1 MLISLA
7 GALIIGLAGS
17 LLLARGASAHAV
29 LVRSD
34 PAEGARLEQSP
45 KTINLWFSEA
55 LARDLTSARLLDA
68 TKKAVPGVTAS
79 YNDADAA
86 QLTLSVPKLPQGTY
100 IVAWTSFSSVDGHR
114 LDGSFSFGVGVAPTS
129 ADAGRVTSPDYRPSI
144 TEVVAQWVSL
154 LGALAAGGMVTLVF
168 LYGRPEDGAP
178 YPRRTFIAVGAV
190 SLVAVVA
197 GGVATL
203 LLRAHDAGGLGA
215 AGEIINRSAWG
226 QLWVARMVLAGVAAA
241 ICAAAA
247 VRPARFRQWMAALA
261 GVITGILLTES
272 LSSHAAA
279 WSSDLPVAADFVH
292 LVASAAWIGAV
303 FGLAVLL
310 LWSRRDPSGVR
321 RTFVVRGI
329 RRFAWVAVGSFA
341 LILLTGIY
349 RTVEEMPTLRSF
361 VDTTYGKALTAKL
374 ALVVV
379 VLVLGAANFLLARGW
394 DRRHAARPWR
404 VLQRSL
410 PLEALAAAAILAAVA
425 LMTLATP
432 ASSLVSRALPQA
444 ARLTSV
450 ITEHGAAGDLV
461 IDLTIQPASSGEAR
475 IAAQIQQTCTNP
487 NQPCVLGK
495 GLGITQVRFRFQ
507 PLDAPIGE
515 SRVIAHVAG
524 DDTYAVTGPYLP
536 FKGRWK
542 ITVDVRRSTA
552 DDASARFVVDTVSQ
566 RPGYQQV
573 LARDTVVYSVAKAA
587 GDPRILVAASGAGFL
602 RSTDGGLSWSAPYG
616 SSAYHVV
623 ADPSAPATFLAAAW
637 DSLLKST
644 DGGKT
649 WVPVF
654 EQPGNGVNDVA
665 IDPADPRVMV
675 IAAQQGIYAS
685 GDGGATWTLRLP
697 AVKEAVN
704 PGGGPNP
711 LMWTAVTAGPGGTFL
726 AGRRP
731 GVLAVSRDGGVTWQ
745 VARTH
750 PDLPGGVMSL
760 LIDPQDPARWFVGSM
775 GSGVWMSDDAGDTWT
790 RAKTAI
796 VHGAGFAVSGDGD
809 MYVAT
814 TGQGVFQ
821 SRNGIDWSPVG
832 DDSIKDGIAEGLLI
846 TSGPDG
852 DALFVAGIGIWR
864 LPLNGP
870 PTGAAV
876 PAG

>member
-1 MLISLA
+1 MRRERRPAVRHRVLISLV

-34 PAEGARLEQSP
+34 PPEGARLEQSP

-68 TKKAVPGVTAS
+68 TKKVVPGVSVS
-79 YNDADAA
+79 YNDADAK

-100 IVAWTSFSSVDGHR
+100 VVAWSSFSSVDGHR
-114 LDGSFSFGVGVAPTS
+114 LDGSFSFGVGVAPPGASTS
-129 ADAGRVTSPDYRPSI
+129 SATSPDYRPSI
-144 TEVVAQWVSL
+144 MEVAAQWVSL

-178 YPRRTFIAVGAV
+178 YPRRAFIAVGAV

-215 AGEIINRSAWG
+215 AGEIISGSAWG
-226 QLWVARMVLAGVAAA
+226 HLWVARMVLAGVAAA
-241 ICAAAA
+241 VCAAAA
-247 VRPARFRQWMAALA
+247 VRPARFRQLIAALA
-261 GVITGILLTES
+261 GVIAGILLTDS

-279 WSSDLPVAADFVH
+279 WSSNLPVAADFVH

-310 LWSRRDPSGVR
+310 LWSRRDPSGGR

-379 VLVLGAANFLLARGW
+379 VLVLGAANFLVARGW

-404 VLQRSL
+404 MLQRSL
-410 PLEALAAAAILAAVA
+410 PLEALAGAAILAAVA

-432 ASSLVSRALPQA
+432 ASSLLSRVVPGEA
-444 ARLTSV
+444 ARITRV
-450 ITEHGAAGDLV
+450 IREHGSAGDLV
-461 IDLTIQPASSGEAR
+461 IDLTIQPAASGEAR
-475 IAAQIQQTCTNP
+475 ISAQIQQTCNNP
-487 NQPCVLGK
+487 NRPCVLGK

-507 PLDAPIGE
+507 PLDAPVGE
-515 SRVIAHVAG
+515 SRVIAHAAS

-542 ITVDVRRSTA
+542 ITVDVRRSNA
-552 DDASARFVVDTVSQ
+552 DDASAGFVVNTVSQ
-566 RPGYQQV
+566 RPAYQQV
-573 LARDTVVYSVAKAA
+573 LARDTVVYSVAEAA

-623 ADPSAPATFLAAAW
+623 ADPSAPAAFLAAAW
-637 DSLLKST
+637 ASLLKST
-644 DGGKT
+644 DGGQT

-654 EQPGNGVNDVA
+654 EQPGNGVNDIA

-685 GDGGATWTLRLP
+685 GDGGATWKLRLP

-711 LMWTAVTAGPGGTFL
+711 LAWTAVTAGPGGTFL

-731 GVLAVSRDGGVTWQ
+731 GVLAVSRDVGVTWQ
-745 VARTH
+745 AVRAH

-775 GSGVWMSDDAGDTWT
+775 GSGVWMSDNAGDNWT

-796 VHGAGFAVSGDGD
+796 VHGSGFAVSGDGD
-809 MYVAT
+809 VYVAT

-832 DDSIKDGIAEGLLI
+832 
-846 TSGPDG
+846 
-852 DALFVAGIGIWR
+852 
-864 LPLNGP
+864 
-870 PTGAAV
+870 
-876 PAG
+876 